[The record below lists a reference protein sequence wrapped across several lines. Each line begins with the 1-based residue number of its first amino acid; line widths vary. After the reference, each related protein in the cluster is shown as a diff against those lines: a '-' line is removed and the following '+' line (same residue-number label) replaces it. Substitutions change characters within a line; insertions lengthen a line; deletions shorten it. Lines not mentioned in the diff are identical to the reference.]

1 MLRCREVAERAD
13 RLIDGELGHWE
24 RLNMKLHLV
33 MCRGCRAFI
42 QQMRATQ
49 KLTREADVPDDTAI
63 GDDIMA
69 ALAQRRAKF
78 GKRP

>member
-1 MLRCREVAERAD
+1 MLRCREVAERVD
-13 RLIDGELGHWE
+13 RLIDDDLGCWE
-24 RLNMKLHLV
+24 RLNMKLHLA
-33 MCRGCRAFI
+33 MCRGCRVFI
-42 QQMRATQ
+42 QQMRVTQ
-49 KLTREADVPDDTAI
+49 KLTREADVPDDTVI